1 MSDCNIPV
9 NIEMRRNEINAFTER
24 LERIKQ
30 DFKDMKSA
38 DDNFQGDTKTEKEIK
53 DLMSKIDQKLRSF
66 D

>member
-1 MSDCNIPV
+1 MNDCNIPV
-9 NIEMRRNEINAFTER
+9 NIEMRRNENNAFTER

-53 DLMSKIDQKLRSF
+53 DLMSKIEQKLRSF

>member
-1 MSDCNIPV
+1 MNDCNIPV

-53 DLMSKIDQKLRSF
+53 DLMSKIEQKLRSF

>member
-1 MSDCNIPV
+1 MNDCNIPV

-38 DDNFQGDTKTEKEIK
+38 DDNFQGDTQNEKEIK
-53 DLMSKIDQKLRSF
+53 DLMSKIEQKLRSF

>member
-53 DLMSKIDQKLRSF
+53 DLMSKIEQKLRSF

>member
-1 MSDCNIPV
+1 MSDFNIPV

-38 DDNFQGDTKTEKEIK
+38 DDNF
-53 DLMSKIDQKLRSF
+53 
-66 D
+66 